1 MDENKLAEIATA
13 EASRHDPEVMTKP
26 FGYNWGH
33 AYWGKWQTISYA
45 LAALGIPTG
54 ASILDVGMGVG
65 WTTVFLA
72 ESGFRPTGIDI
83 APASAAIAKARAN
96 RCGVDVGAL
105 VADMDDFD
113 LGQTFDAA
121 LVFDALH
128 HSNQQAKVIRNVAQH
143 IRPGGWVLFGEPS
156 WLHDLSPGTRRV
168 HREVGWV
175 ERGVKVRN
183 LKRDCR
189 KAALGDFRRFYEGT
203 QPHAG
208 RARDFAYQTARLL
221 AARAA
226 CAPQMSV
233 WYAARRLGPATARS

>member
-13 EASRHDPEVMTKP
+13 EASRYDPEVMTKP

-143 IRPGGWVLFGEPS
+143 IRPGGGFYSASRRGFMICRQVRDGCTVKSGGSSAASRCGTSNATAAKPRSATSGGSTRAPNLTPDVRVTS
-156 WLHDLSPGTRRV
+156 RIKLLACSPHEQRV
-168 HREVGWV
+168 HR
-175 ERGVKVRN
+175 R
-183 LKRDCR
+183 
-189 KAALGDFRRFYEGT
+189 
-203 QPHAG
+203 
-208 RARDFAYQTARLL
+208 
-221 AARAA
+221 
-226 CAPQMSV
+226 
-233 WYAARRLGPATARS
+233 